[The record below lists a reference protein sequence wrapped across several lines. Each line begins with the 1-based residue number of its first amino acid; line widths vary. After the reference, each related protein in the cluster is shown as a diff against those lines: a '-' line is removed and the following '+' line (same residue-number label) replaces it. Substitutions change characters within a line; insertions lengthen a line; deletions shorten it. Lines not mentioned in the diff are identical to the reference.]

1 VNARTKIFIADYDC
15 ASLVSLMLWLEQYP
29 EFEVSGISRNSAHLV
44 DRINKVNP
52 DIVLLDIN
60 NGVGENLPL
69 LRAIRGT
76 NSSPAI
82 LVKTQTEQQADALAI
97 ESDGTLAPSIAIKE
111 VCDAIR
117 KASNKRRMA
126 LTAAN
131 MPMTKA
137 G

>member
-1 VNARTKIFIADYDC
+1 
-15 ASLVSLMLWLEQYP
+15 MLWLEQYP